1 MVGVSATITLPG
13 PQTGRNVNDSQF
25 DNNNGG
31 SVFNV
36 QKRARLQQPSY
47 EGDIG
52 RNYNAMIDDTDTNIP
67 IDQNID
73 NEEDEKVNND
83 DLNEEVESFFYS
95 QGQQHANSG
104 QFNNR

>member
-1 MVGVSATITLPG
+1 MS
-13 PQTGRNVNDSQF
+13 RSQF

-36 QKRARLQQPSY
+36 QKRARLQQTSY
-47 EGDIG
+47 DGDIVW
-52 RNYNAMIDDTDTNIP
+52 NHNEMNDDIDTNIP

-73 NEEDEKVNND
+73 NEEDEKVVND

-95 QGQQHANSG
+95 QGQQHGNSG